1 MRISQAPAPYS
12 LAYYEAQA
20 KTKPIAALEH
30 AARDI
35 GATLPIYR
43 ERDTRDP
50 YVAKL
55 LAEMDAVTFE
65 LARRRRLSR

>member
-1 MRISQAPAPYS
+1 MKTEPVYQS
-12 LAYYEAQA
+12 LAYYEARA
-20 KTKPIAALEH
+20 KGKPVAELQGAL
-30 AARDI
+30 RDI

-55 LAEMDAVTFE
+55 LAEMDSITFE
-65 LARRRRLSR
+65 LTRRKRLAR